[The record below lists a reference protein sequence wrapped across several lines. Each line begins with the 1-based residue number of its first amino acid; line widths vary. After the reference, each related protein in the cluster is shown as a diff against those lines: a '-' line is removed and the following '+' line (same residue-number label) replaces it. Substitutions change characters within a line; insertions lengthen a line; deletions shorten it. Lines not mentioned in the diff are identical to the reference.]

1 MADKVTS
8 GTFEGVD
15 VYRNLLRHTVSIRSH
30 GKVVAWSN
38 DVTVTNVTFRVQPAG
53 IARIRRQGQ
62 REVIAFARGTAQAH
76 PGPVAIPAEAVRVYF
91 NPFEHAAF
99 VLADGTPVVS
109 ADLLIVATP
118 HGSWV
123 VNPR

>member
-8 GTFEGVD
+8 GTFTGVD
-15 VYRNLLRHTVSIRSH
+15 VYRNLLRHTVSIRSR
-30 GKVVAWSN
+30 GKLVAWSN
-38 DVTVTNVTFRVQPAG
+38 DVTVTDVMFRVQPAG

-62 REVIAFARGTAQAH
+62 REVIAFARGNATAH
-76 PGPVAIPAEAVRVYF
+76 PGPVAIPEGAVRVYF
-91 NPFEHAAF
+91 NPFEHDAF
-99 VLADGTPVVS
+99 VLADGTPVRS
-109 ADLLIVATP
+109 ADLLIVASP